1 MSNEENSMSVPVSQE
16 ETAVSEPETVVSEPE
31 TVAAEPETVE
41 VDPAMESDETVVAI
55 RHQNEA
61 VAYLRN
67 QDCAMLRILRDHLG
81 ENLRLHGILNEINA
95 EIKRLNKLAKTPKPK
110 LKIGLIIL
118 GILIGGG
125 GLLVSLIGIIAF
137 ALPGQQDATIWT
149 IPAILSVLIG
159 IIPIIIAIVL
169 KVVGN
174 NKWKKK
180 MEKIKAKLEVE
191 KQKAEEAQKAIDE
204 YWDNHALP
212 YILTIIPD
220 RFPQARVLE
229 YYTVCGMLYFM
240 ENLQA
245 DTVKEA
251 INLYDEYCFRANVS
265 DAVNQMTSSMAS
277 MAHSAARAANA
288 AERSA
293 IANESA
299 AASAAS
305 MALSAS
311 RAASAAERS
320 ASASERASYASMD
333 ASNAIRDM
341 ANRY

>member
-16 ETAVSEPETVVSEPE
+16 ETAVSEPE

-110 LKIGLIIL
+110 IKIGLIIL

-137 ALPGQQDATIWT
+137 ALLGQQDATIWT

-174 NKWKKK
+174 NKWKKE
-180 MEKIKAKLEVE
+180 METIKAKLEVE
-191 KQKAEEAQKAIDE
+191 TQKAEEAQKAIDE

-212 YILTIIPD
+212 YILTI
-220 RFPQARVLE
+220 VLTIFRSSGI
-229 YYTVCGMLYFM
+229 YYITEVTDIG
-240 ENLQA
+240 
-245 DTVKEA
+245 VV
-251 INLYDEYCFRANVS
+251 I
-265 DAVNQMTSSMAS
+265 
-277 MAHSAARAANA
+277 AARAILVW
-288 AERSA
+288 RRFKCGCSYLVHQ
-293 IANESA
+293 
-299 AASAAS
+299 
-305 MALSAS
+305 ALVGWYNVTAP
-311 RAASAAERS
+311 A
-320 ASASERASYASMD
+320 D
-333 ASNAIRDM
+333 APVCC
-341 ANRY
+341 